1 MSSTNQ
7 SANQSYILWL
17 LVVTRQKKNQVV
29 DYIKTDNQI
38 ILLWGDYFRL
48 YSEMNSVEIYP
59 CYEDMYS
66 RKKRKHRSNGGLRR
80 NQPESLVLKM
90 EDVATSQNVMVAS
103 GIWN

>member
-1 MSSTNQ
+1 
-7 SANQSYILWL
+7 
-17 LVVTRQKKNQVV
+17 
-29 DYIKTDNQI
+29 
-38 ILLWGDYFRL
+38 
-48 YSEMNSVEIYP
+48 MNSVEIYP
-59 CYEDMYS
+59 CYEDMYR